1 MIEPIP
7 WLEREFTFDQ
17 PLGLFP
23 AILER
28 LRGTPSR
35 AAELV
40 AGLPEEVLSQ
50 RVNGKW
56 SVKEHLGHLVD
67 LQLLDDKRLREFQN
81 EVAVLSAADPTNR
94 TTEEGTYRE
103 TPIAEILA
111 KMRTGR
117 KALVEEM
124 EHLSNEQIVVAA
136 IHPRLKKNMRL
147 VDWAYFVAEHDDH
160 HLAHIARATR
170 ELRTLAHSCG

>member
-1 MIEPIP
+1 MIEPVP
-7 WLEREFTFDQ
+7 WLERDITFDQ
-17 PLGLFP
+17 PVGLFP

-28 LRGTPSR
+28 LRGTPTR

-40 AGLPEEVLSQ
+40 AGLPEKILSQ
-50 RVNGKW
+50 RLNGKW
-56 SVKEHLGHLVD
+56 SVKEHPGHLAD

-81 EVAVLSAADPTNR
+81 EVAVLSAADTTNR
-94 TTEEGTYRE
+94 TTEEGTHRE

-117 KALVEEM
+117 KALVQEM
-124 EHLSNEQIVVAA
+124 ELLTNDQIAVAA
-136 IHPRLKKNMRL
+136 IHPRLRKNMRL

-160 HLAHIARATR
+160 HLAHIAKATR
-170 ELRTLAHSCG
+170 ELRMLAHSFG